1 MSKITLTAAMIKSL
15 AAFAEVEG
23 QAFYHLSHGH
33 IPAFDEFP
41 GYSGLIAYSDSGE
54 HGVLVLGD
62 VRRDDIADN
71 RNYVGGTCLSGSLIN
86 RNQEQVAETFRE
98 ELAARARYLV
108 ENNPVDILSRKIVDV
123 IRQEIPAEVL
133 GINNFN
139 EAMWV
144 AMQTICGPQGAA
156 MTISRCQIDG

>member
-15 AAFAEVEG
+15 AAFAVAEG
-23 QAFYHLSHGH
+23 QASYHLCHGH

-86 RNQEQVAETFRE
+86 RNQEQVAETFHEHACTGEKNKSGVMPYTE
-98 ELAARARYLV
+98 EMKLHLMQLII
-108 ENNPVDILSRKIVDV
+108 NDDIEGLHHALNSSANLI
-123 IRQEIPAEVL
+123 
-133 GINNFN
+133 
-139 EAMWV
+139 
-144 AMQTICGPQGAA
+144 QG
-156 MTISRCQIDG
+156 